1 MQILDFS
8 KERGIHAIFNGYGK
22 QAYIFHSSFYGFVG
36 YADIEEEPGSDDITV
51 DVYLC
56 NGSKGWYW
64 SLKDIVLKNIRKY
77 ERQFIKKDITF
88 NIHYLDRF
96 HGDDPTPCYDGTI
109 AQPKNGFEIELYE
122 GVREV

>member
-1 MQILDFS
+1 MQILDFN

-36 YADIEEEPGSDDITV
+36 YADINEEPGSAEITV

-64 SLKDIVLKNIRKY
+64 SLKDIVLRGIRKN
-77 ERQFIKKDITF
+77 EKQFIDKKINF
-88 NIHYLDRF
+88 NIHWLDKF
-96 HGDDPTPCYDGTI
+96 SGNTPNYEGTI
-109 AQPKNGFEIELYE
+109 GNPNERFTIELYD
-122 GVREV
+122 GVKEV

>member
-22 QAYIFHSSFYGFVG
+22 QAYVFHSSFYGFVG
-36 YADIEEEPGSDDITV
+36 FADILDDIGSDFITV

-56 NGSKGWYW
+56 NASKSWYW
-64 SLKDIVLKNIRKY
+64 SLKDIVCRGIRKY
-77 ERQFIKKDITF
+77 ERQYVEKKINFNMHWLDTF
-88 NIHYLDRF
+88 HDNQPSYNYSICQPEKDFTVKL
-96 HGDDPTPCYDGTI
+96 YD
-109 AQPKNGFEIELYE
+109 